1 METMDKGVR
10 REDVFSKAVR
20 AGKRTYFFDVKS
32 TKADD
37 YYLTITES
45 TKRFNDDGTFRYE
58 KHRVFLYKEDF
69 EKFSSNLKEVMDY
82 IITERGEAPIRGEY
96 TNNKPESNGHSDSA
110 NETENQTPDVE
121 ANVSEET
128 TTDDSTETKDFTDV
142 DFDALGSETPSETE
156 TNEDN
161 IDDTKSE

>member
-1 METMDKGVR
+1 MMETMDKGVR
-10 REDVFSKAVR
+10 KEDVFSKAVR

-96 TNNKPESNGHSDSA
+96 TNNKSESNGHSV
-110 NETENQTPDVE
+110 NETENKAPDVE

-128 TTDDSTETKDFTDV
+128 TADVSTETNDFTDV
-142 DFDALGSETPSETE
+142 DFDALGTETPSETE
-156 TNEDN
+156 TEEDN

>member
-96 TNNKPESNGHSDSA
+96 TNNKPESNDSA

-128 TTDDSTETKDFTDV
+128 TTDDSTETNDFTDV

>member
-1 METMDKGVR
+1 MMETMDKGVR
-10 REDVFSKAVR
+10 KEDVFSKAVR

-96 TNNKPESNGHSDSA
+96 TNNKPESNGHSV
-110 NETENQTPDVE
+110 NETENQTPDAE
-121 ANVSEET
+121 TNVSVES
-128 TTDDSTETKDFTDV
+128 TTDDSTATNDFTNV

-156 TNEDN
+156 TEED
-161 IDDTKSE
+161 DDTKSE